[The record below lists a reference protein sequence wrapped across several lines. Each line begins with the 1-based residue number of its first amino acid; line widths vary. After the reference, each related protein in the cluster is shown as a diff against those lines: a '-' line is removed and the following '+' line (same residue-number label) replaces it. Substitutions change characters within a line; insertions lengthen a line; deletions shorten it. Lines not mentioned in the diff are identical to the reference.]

1 MNTNLALK
9 DGWDISQ
16 FSDEELD
23 LIQQKITE
31 RKVNSLAQRVEQM
44 EDRVSQAIE
53 KIDIINTEVSNK
65 IDDLKVE
72 NDKKLEV
79 SINTYR
85 VNTNKYDFES
95 QADFGN
101 KFRVSIGAGTV
112 GKLFKIVGLAK
123 PSKGKTEPYRT
134 AISEKK
140 ATTEIVNGF
149 ETVRWNHEKC
159 LKQVEQWLGEYG
171 LLEKFYSIDKEKDLQ
186 KFINELYVEY
196 CL

>member
-65 IDDLKVE
+65 IEDLKTD

-85 VNTNKYDFES
+85 VNTNKY
-95 QADFGN
+95 
-101 KFRVSIGAGTV
+101 
-112 GKLFKIVGLAK
+112 
-123 PSKGKTEPYRT
+123 
-134 AISEKK
+134 
-140 ATTEIVNGF
+140 GF
-149 ETVRWNHEKC
+149 ELTATHSRDFSHE
-159 LKQVEQWLGEYG
+159 LVAT
-171 LLEKFYSIDKEKDLQ
+171 
-186 KFINELYVEY
+186 YVK
-196 CL
+196 

>member
-1 MNTNLALK
+1 MNNSLALNEV
-9 DGWDISQ
+9 WDISK

-31 RKVNSLAQRVEQM
+31 RKVNALAQRVEQI

-53 KIDIINTEVSNK
+53 KIDIVNTEMSNK
-65 IDDLKVE
+65 FEDLKAD

-95 QADFGN
+95 QAEFGN

-140 ATTEIVNGF
+140 ATTEIINGF
-149 ETVRWNHEKC
+149 ETTRWNHEKC
-159 LKQVEQWLGEYG
+159 LKQVEQWLSEYG

-186 KFINELYVEY
+186 KFINNLYNEY
-196 CL
+196 CH